1 MKAVGLTKYLPLERP
16 ESLEDFEL
24 GVPVPG
30 ARDLLVQVHAVAVN
44 PLDNRVRRP
53 KDKIEHK
60 PRILGWDAAGVVTAV
75 GPEVTRF
82 RAGDLVYYA
91 GDLTRPGCYSEF
103 HLVDERLA
111 GRMPAGLGFEQAAA
125 LPLAS
130 LTAWEA
136 LFDRLQLAA
145 PAQPCGK
152 TILIIGAA
160 GGVGSIAVQLAR
172 QVAGLTVIATASRP
186 ESQDWVRQLGAHHV
200 IDHFGDIPAQLREL
214 GAGAV
219 DHVLILSDT
228 SRYFGVAAEV
238 VAPQGKVCMVVEAS
252 QPVDLNLMWDK
263 SVTLVWEMVFT
274 RTEFDTGDMARH
286 GEILDRVAALV
297 DAGVVTSPLTQVI
310 GPVSA
315 TNLHHALSVLQQ
327 GRTLGKLVLS
337 GF

>member
-53 KDKIEHK
+53 KDKIEHQ

-82 RAGDLVYYA
+82 RAGDFVYYA

-145 PAQPCGK
+145 TAQPCAK

-186 ESQDWVRQLGAHHV
+186 ESQDWVRRLGAHHV

-297 DAGVVTSPLTQVI
+297 DAGVVTSPLTQVL

-315 TNLHHALSVLQQ
+315 ANLHRALSVLQQ